1 MCPLETKY
9 VLETFT
15 FSLFDGHHLYFRAK
29 SDHQCLLMES
39 TSRHHSISPGEL
51 EGWSWISSIG
61 ITWEL
66 VSNHD
71 SQVPP
76 QTYWLSIC
84 ILIGLPLVKKHCSY
98 WTEGT
103 WKQFRSPKIKLQT
116 PWLNRCFK
124 SEQDTMFL
132 PWFPQLLIGGNIT
145 HFIYTYTYQGG
156 LFWGTPPKMLDV
168 KAFCKL

>member
-39 TSRHHSISPGEL
+39 TSCHHSISPGEL

-66 VSNHD
+66 VSNQD

-76 QTYWLSIC
+76 KTYWFSIC
-84 ILIGLPLVKKHCSY
+84 ILIGLPLVRSTALTGQKEHGNHS
-98 WTEGT
+98 EAPRLS
-103 WKQFRSPKIKLQT
+103 FRPHDLTGVLRVSKTPCFFLGFLNYKL
-116 PWLNRCFK
+116 
-124 SEQDTMFL
+124 EVI
-132 PWFPQLLIGGNIT
+132 LLIL
-145 HFIYTYTYQGG
+145 FIHTPIKEGYFGE
-156 LFWGTPPKMLDV
+156 PPKN
-168 KAFCKL
+168 AGC